1 MSSTM
6 MSSTMMS
13 STMMSSKMM
22 SSTMSSK
29 MMSSKM
35 SSSTENDYE
44 VVIKMT
50 VKFSGNI
57 TADEVKK
64 QVEEIAEDYYKSV
77 NGKISSATV
86 SAVSD
91 EFSVEI
97 VVSGLIRPD
106 ADKATKDSKLFVQ
119 FFEDA
124 TKKVKGNVT
133 VITIK
138 IKGVVTPTNG
148 PSPTTKTVTSAC
160 SRIQN
165 TFGVL
170 SALFFMNLL

>member
-13 STMMSSKMM
+13 STMMSSTMSSKMM
-22 SSTMSSK
+22 SSTMSST
-29 MMSSKM
+29 MM
-35 SSSTENDYE
+35 SSTENDYE

-50 VKFSGNI
+50 GKFSGNI

-106 ADKATKDSKLFVQ
+106 ADKATKDSKLFVK

-124 TKKVKGNVT
+124 TKQFKGNVT